1 MQQKKIMGGERFS
14 PSAVDA
20 RRLTAALLAL
30 LLVAIACGQPTPAP
44 TPTLFPAAT
53 RTPTET
59 PPPSPSYTPTST
71 PTRTLTPTSTATLS
85 GESATVTQVIDGDTI
100 AVSIGGVEYVVRYI
114 GVDTPERND
123 PCGPEAAAA
132 NAALVGGQTV
142 RLVKDVSETD
152 RYGRL
157 LRYVYVGGLF
167 VNEQLVRD
175 GWARSARYPPDTAFA
190 DHFDRLAA
198 QAQAA
203 GLGCWPTGAFGGGAP
218 APTQPSGAGA
228 APPAAVCECSAN
240 LYNCSDFSTHRQA
253 QACYEYC
260 LSLGAGDVHSLDGDA
275 DGIACE
281 RLP

>member
-1 MQQKKIMGGERFS
+1 MGTRRFL
-14 PSAVDA
+14 VGLQ
-20 RRLTAALLAL
+20 RLMLAL
-30 LLVAIACGQPTPAP
+30 LTLLLAAATCGQPLP
-44 TPTLFPAAT
+44 TPTAA
-53 RTPTET
+53 
-59 PPPSPSYTPTST
+59 
-71 PTRTLTPTSTATLS
+71 PTSTATSLPS
-85 GESATVTQVIDGDTI
+85 PTPSPPPTRTATPRPTPTPTLTRTPLPTPTLPGEAAIVTRVIDGDTI

-132 NAALVGGQTV
+132 NAALVEGQTV
-142 RLVKDVSETD
+142 WLVKDVSETD

-157 LRYVYVGGLF
+157 LRYVFVGGVF

-175 GWARSARYPPDTAFA
+175 GWARSRRYPPDTAFA
-190 DHFDRLAA
+190 DRFDRLAA
-198 QAQAA
+198 EAQAA

-218 APTQPSGAGA
+218 APTQPSGAGT

-240 LYNCSDFSTHRQA
+240 LYNCSDFSTHQQA